1 MKAYPPHRH
10 GKPQVLK
17 LENVPEPKPE
27 KGEVRVKL
35 KYIGLNY
42 AEILSRKGLYGWA
55 PDKPYIPGMEGFGEI
70 DALGEDVDNFELGQ
84 PVIVGSQY
92 GNYAE
97 KVVIPV
103 EQALTLF
110 DHLTEEENT
119 AIAVNGLTAWVS
131 LFELARLKIDDIVLV
146 QAAAGGVGSMAV
158 KLAKAHGN
166 TVYGTAGS
174 NEKIS
179 MLKDLGIDLAINY
192 RKDDFENVIRQQ
204 TNAGVDVVLEM
215 VGGDVFKKS
224 VNLLNPFGRVMVMGF
239 ASLDLK
245 KWNPLSWWKTW
256 QDAPKMKL
264 KQMAENSHCLMAS
277 HLGYLLPNKELL
289 LSTWSRFSEFVNQ
302 HQIKPVVGHVLEF
315 DQLPEAHE
323 LMESRAS
330 KGKIVLRLPS

>member
-1 MKAYPPHRH
+1 MKAYPLHKY

-17 LENVPEPKPE
+17 LEDVPEQNPG

-55 PDKPYIPGMEGFGEI
+55 PDKPYIPGMEGFGEV
-70 DALGEDVDNFELGQ
+70 DALGEAVDGLKLGQ
-84 PVIVGSQY
+84 QVIVGAQF

-97 KVVIPV
+97 KVVIPA
-103 EQALTLF
+103 EQALTPF
-110 DHLTEEENT
+110 GHLTEEENT
-119 AIAVNGLTAWVS
+119 AIAVNGLTAWAA
-131 LFELARLKIDDIVLV
+131 LFELARLKLDDIVLV

-158 KLAKAHGN
+158 KMAKAHGN
-166 TVYGTAGS
+166 TVFGTAGS
-174 NEKIS
+174 DDKID
-179 MLKDLGIDLAINY
+179 MLNGLGIDLAINY
-192 RKDDFENVIRQQ
+192 RSDDFEQVIRRGTQK
-204 TNAGVDVVLEM
+204 GVDVVLEM

-224 VNLLNPFGRVMVMGF
+224 VNLLNPFGRIMVMGF

-277 HLGYLLPNKELL
+277 HLGYLLPNKDLL
-289 LSTWSRFSEFVNQ
+289 LSTWGRFSDFVNQ
-302 HQIKPVVGHVLEF
+302 HQIKPVVGHVLDF
-315 DQLPEAHE
+315 DQLPEAHA

-330 KGKIVLRLPS
+330 QGKIVLKLSS